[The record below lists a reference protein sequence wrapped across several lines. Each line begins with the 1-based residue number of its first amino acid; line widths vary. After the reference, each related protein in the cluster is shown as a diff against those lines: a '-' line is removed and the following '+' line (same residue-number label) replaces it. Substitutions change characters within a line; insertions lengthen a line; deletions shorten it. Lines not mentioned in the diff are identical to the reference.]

1 MLADAMAAGQGP
13 AVTAEETHAITNGR
27 QLLTLLLGSFDD
39 IFSRPSS
46 DADTESDSFLI
57 FF

>member
-27 QLLTLLLGSFDD
+27 QQLNLLLDSFDG
-39 IFSRPSS
+39 IFSRPPS
-46 DADTESDSFLI
+46 ATDTE
-57 FF
+57 

>member
-27 QLLTLLLGSFDD
+27 QQLNLLLNSFDG
-39 IFSRPSS
+39 IFSRSS
-46 DADTESDSFLI
+46 SEAEDE
-57 FF
+57 